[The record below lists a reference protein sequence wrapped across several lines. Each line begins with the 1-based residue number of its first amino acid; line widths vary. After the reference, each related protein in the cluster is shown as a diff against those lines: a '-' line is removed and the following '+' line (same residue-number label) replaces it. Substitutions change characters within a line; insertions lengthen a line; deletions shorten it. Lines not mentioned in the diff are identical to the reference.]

1 MREALLSRKCLKGS
15 TQGCARRPAPQDTL
29 SRAGPVPVGCDK
41 QRESPGMRMDAA
53 VQEDRPPFQSK
64 QLPFSKTWLETSF
77 PKPKEHN

>member
-15 TQGCARRPAPQDTL
+15 TRGCARGPAPQDTL
-29 SRAGPVPVGCDK
+29 PRAGSVPLGCDK
-41 QRESPGMRMDAA
+41 QCESPRMKMDAA
-53 VQEDRPPFQSK
+53 VQEDTPPFQSK